1 MRQTEYIKFLDQ
13 DSNIISKDKA
23 VRSRVSKAR
32 GVEEKLNVNLDYI
45 VIDDDRMFDLLI
57 NIKNEL
63 SDSNGA
69 KQNAV
74 RKYYI
79 FVNNREFPTLANY
92 LRNKK

>member
-13 DSNIISKDKA
+13 DNNIISKDKA

-32 GVEEKLNVNLDYI
+32 GVEEKLNVNLDDV

-79 FVNNREFPTLANY
+79 FVNNREFPSLAKY
-92 LRNKK
+92 QRNKK

>member
-32 GVEEKLNVNLDYI
+32 SVEEKLNVNLDFI

-79 FVNNREFPTLANY
+79 FVNNREFPSLANY
-92 LRNKK
+92 QRDKK